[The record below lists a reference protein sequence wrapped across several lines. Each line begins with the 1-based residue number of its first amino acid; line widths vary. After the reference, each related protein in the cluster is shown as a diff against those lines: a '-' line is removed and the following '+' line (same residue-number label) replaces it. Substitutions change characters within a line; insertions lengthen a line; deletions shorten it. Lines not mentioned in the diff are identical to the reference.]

1 MDFVKKDFYTI
12 EDLLKV
18 VEMLRDPVNGCE
30 WDRVQTHL
38 SVRKD
43 FIEETYEAV
52 DAIDNNDK
60 ELMLEE
66 FGDVM
71 LQVLLHCQMEKEQ
84 GSFTFEDVVNA
95 LAQKLVLRHP
105 HVFKGLE
112 VNGVEDVLNNWE
124 AIKNDSHGHTTI
136 SQTVN
141 AVPHSFPSLMY
152 AQKVQKRVAAGG
164 LPVPDKKE
172 EIANIRA
179 ILDRLENSQT
189 ADEAQLG
196 DLLFSCVNLVRQN
209 KMDSEMVLRE
219 KNRNFVE
226 IFNNFENLALQ
237 KDIPFDTMENAT
249 FKELWIQAQKPD
261 EKNKPE
267 DKYNDKSRTYRT
279 C

>member
-1 MDFVKKDFYTI
+1 MEFERKDFYTI

-18 VEMLRDPVNGCE
+18 VEILRHPEIGCE

-52 DAIDNNDK
+52 DAIDNDDK
-60 ELMLEE
+60 QLMLEE

-84 GSFTFEDVVNA
+84 GSFTFEDVVNE
-95 LAQKLVLRHP
+95 LAQKLILRHP
-105 HVFKGLE
+105 HVFKGLQ
-112 VNGVEDVLNNWE
+112 VNGVDDVLNNWE

-152 AQKVQKRVAAGG
+152 AQKVQKRVAAGS
-164 LPVPDKKE
+164 LPVPDKKA

-179 ILDRLENSQT
+179 ILDQLEK
-189 ADEAQLG
+189 DENATENQLG
-196 DLLFSCVNLVRQN
+196 DLLFSATNLVRLN

-219 KNRNFVE
+219 KSRNFVK
-226 IFNNFENLALQ
+226 IFNKFENLALQ
-237 KDIPFDTMENAT
+237 KGLSFDTIEFT
-249 FKELWIQAQKPD
+249 VLKELWLEAQHLD
-261 EKNKPE
+261 EN
-267 DKYNDKSRTYRT
+267 
-279 C
+279 

>member
-1 MDFVKKDFYTI
+1 MEFIKKDFYTI

-71 LQVLLHCQMEKEQ
+71 LQVLLHCQMEKEE

-105 HVFKGLE
+105 HVFKGLQ
-112 VNGVEDVLNNWE
+112 VTGVEDVLNNWE

-141 AVPHSFPSLMY
+141 AVPHSFPALMY

-164 LPVPDKKE
+164 LPIPDKKA
-172 EIANIRA
+172 EIANIRRL
-179 ILDRLENSQT
+179 LDEMEKRDNASQQ
-189 ADEAQLG
+189 QLA
-196 DLLFSCVNLVRQN
+196 DLLFSAVNLTRQH
-209 KMDSEMVLRE
+209 KLDSEMVLRE
-219 KNRNFVE
+219 KSRDFVK
-226 IFNNFENLALQ
+226 IFNIFENLALQ
-237 KDIPFDTMENAT
+237 KGLAFDTIELAVL
-249 FKELWIQAQKPD
+249 KELWIQAQ
-261 EKNKPE
+261 EA
-267 DKYNDKSRTYRT
+267 
-279 C
+279 

>member
-1 MDFVKKDFYTI
+1 MEFVKKDFYTI

-60 ELMLEE
+60 DLMLEE

-71 LQVLLHCQMEKEQ
+71 LQVLLHCQMEKEE
-84 GSFTFEDVVNA
+84 GSFAFEDVVNA

-105 HVFKGLE
+105 HVFKGLQ
-112 VNGVEDVLNNWE
+112 VNGVEDVLTNWE

-136 SQTVN
+136 SRTVN

-164 LPVPDKKE
+164 LPVPDKKA
-172 EIANIRA
+172 EIANIRH
-179 ILDRLENSQT
+179 ILDQLEQ
-189 ADEAQLG
+189 DENATEKQLG
-196 DLLFSCVNLVRQN
+196 QLLFSAVNLVRQN

-219 KNRNFVE
+219 KSRNFVE
-226 IFNNFENLALQ
+226 IFNIFEDLALQ
-237 KDIPFDTMENAT
+237 KGCTFDTIDFALL
-249 FKELWIQAQKPD
+249 KELWIQAEELG
-261 EKNKPE
+261 EKK
-267 DKYNDKSRTYRT
+267 
-279 C
+279 

>member
-1 MDFVKKDFYTI
+1 MEFERKEFYTI

-18 VEMLRDPVNGCE
+18 VEILRHPEIGCE

-66 FGDVM
+66 FGDVL

-84 GSFTFEDVVNA
+84 DSFVFEDVVNA
-95 LAQKLVLRHP
+95 LAAKLILRHP

-124 AIKNDSHGHTTI
+124 AIKNDSHGHTTV

-141 AVPHSFPSLMY
+141 AVPHSFPALMY
-152 AQKVQKRVAAGG
+152 AQKVQKRVAAGH
-164 LPVPDKKE
+164 LPVPDKKA
-172 EIANIRA
+172 EIANIRS
-179 ILDRLENSQT
+179 ILDQMENSDTVTEQQM
-189 ADEAQLG
+189 ENM
-196 DLLFSCVNLVRQN
+196 LFSAVNLARQS
-209 KMDSEMVLRE
+209 KMDSEMLLRE
-219 KNRNFVE
+219 KSRKFVK
-226 IFNNFENLALQ
+226 IFNIFENLALQ
-237 KDIPFDTMENAT
+237 KGLAFDTIEFAAL
-249 FKELWIQAQKPD
+249 KELWSLAEQFC
-261 EKNKPE
+261 EN
-267 DKYNDKSRTYRT
+267 
-279 C
+279 

>member
-1 MDFVKKDFYTI
+1 MEFERKDFYTI

-18 VEMLRDPVNGCE
+18 VEILRHPEIGCE
-30 WDRVQTHL
+30 WDRVQTHM

-66 FGDVM
+66 FGDVL

-84 GSFTFEDVVNA
+84 GGFTFEEVVNA
-95 LAQKLVLRHP
+95 LAQKLILRHP
-105 HVFKGLE
+105 HVFKGLQ
-112 VNGVEDVLNNWE
+112 VNGVDDVLNNWE
-124 AIKNDSHGHTTI
+124 AIKNDTHGHTTI

-152 AQKVQKRVAAGG
+152 AQKVQKRVAAGS
-164 LPVPDKKE
+164 LPVPDKKA

-179 ILDRLENSQT
+179 ILDQLEK
-189 ADEAQLG
+189 DENATENQLG
-196 DLLFSCVNLVRQN
+196 DLLFSATNLVRLN

-219 KNRNFVE
+219 KSRNFVK
-226 IFNNFENLALQ
+226 IFNKFENLALQ
-237 KDIPFDTMENAT
+237 KGLSFDKIEFAAL
-249 FKELWIQAQKPD
+249 KELWDLAQHLD
-261 EKNKPE
+261 EN
-267 DKYNDKSRTYRT
+267 
-279 C
+279 

>member
-1 MDFVKKDFYTI
+1 MEFERKDFYTI

-18 VEMLRDPVNGCE
+18 VEILRHPEKGCE
-30 WDRVQTHL
+30 WDRVQTHR

-66 FGDVM
+66 FGDVL

-84 GSFTFEDVVNA
+84 DSFTFEDVVNA
-95 LAQKLVLRHP
+95 LAQKLILRHP

-112 VNGVEDVLNNWE
+112 VNGVDDVLNNWE
-124 AIKNDSHGHTTI
+124 AIKNDTHGHTTI

-152 AQKVQKRVAAGG
+152 AQKVQKRVAAGS
-164 LPVPDKKE
+164 LPVPDKKA

-179 ILDRLENSQT
+179 ILDQLEK
-189 ADEAQLG
+189 DEKATENQLG
-196 DLLFSCVNLVRQN
+196 DLLFSATTLVRLN
-209 KMDSEMVLRE
+209 KMDSEMVLIE
-219 KNRNFVE
+219 KSRNFVK
-226 IFNNFENLALQ
+226 IFNKFENLALQ
-237 KDIPFDTMENAT
+237 KGLSFDKIEFAAL
-249 FKELWIQAQKPD
+249 KELWDLAQHLD
-261 EKNKPE
+261 EN
-267 DKYNDKSRTYRT
+267 
-279 C
+279 

>member
-1 MDFVKKDFYTI
+1 MEFKKKDFYTI
-12 EDLLKV
+12 EDLLNV
-18 VEMLRDPVNGCE
+18 VTMLRDPVNGCE

-66 FGDVM
+66 FGDVL
-71 LQVLLHCQMEKEQ
+71 LQVLLHCEMEKEA
-84 GSFTFEDVVNA
+84 GSFTFADVANE
-95 LAQKLVLRHP
+95 LAKKLVLRHP

-164 LPVPDKKE
+164 LPVPDKKA

-179 ILDRLENSQT
+179 VLDQLEQNENASRQ
-189 ADEAQLG
+189 QLG
-196 DLLFSCVNLVRQN
+196 DMLFSVTNLVRLN

-219 KNRNFVE
+219 KSRNFVK
-226 IFNNFENLALQ
+226 IFNIFEDLALQ
-237 KDIPFDTMENAT
+237 KGMSFGTIEFAALKALWDEAQHLSEN
-249 FKELWIQAQKPD
+249 
-261 EKNKPE
+261 
-267 DKYNDKSRTYRT
+267 
-279 C
+279 

>member
-52 DAIDNNDK
+52 DAIDNDDK

-189 ADEAQLG
+189 ADEVQLG

-261 EKNKPE
+261 EK
-267 DKYNDKSRTYRT
+267 R
-279 C
+279 

>member
-1 MDFVKKDFYTI
+1 MEFERKDFYTI

-18 VEMLRDPVNGCE
+18 VEILRHPEIGCE

-66 FGDVM
+66 FGDVL

-84 GSFTFEDVVNA
+84 DSFTFEDVVNA
-95 LAQKLVLRHP
+95 LAAKLILRHP

-124 AIKNDSHGHTTI
+124 AIKNDSHGHTTV

-141 AVPHSFPSLMY
+141 AVPHSFPALMY
-152 AQKVQKRVAAGG
+152 AQKVQKRVAAGH
-164 LPVPDKKE
+164 LPVPDKKA
-172 EIANIRA
+172 EIANIRS
-179 ILDRLENSQT
+179 ILDRMEDSDTVTEEQMENM
-189 ADEAQLG
+189 
-196 DLLFSCVNLVRQN
+196 LFSAVNIARQS
-209 KMDSEMVLRE
+209 KMDGEMLLRE
-219 KNRNFVE
+219 KSRKFVK
-226 IFNNFENLALQ
+226 IFNIFENLALQ
-237 KDIPFDTMENAT
+237 KGLAFDTIEFAAL
-249 FKELWIQAQKPD
+249 KELWSLAEQFC
-261 EKNKPE
+261 EN
-267 DKYNDKSRTYRT
+267 
-279 C
+279 